1 MSQKHMLTEA
11 DILTI
16 TEIVSGCIEP
26 VMVSVNELKVD
37 VKYLKKQAHFTNE
50 SMNVIRAD
58 LTYAHRRLDH
68 VELAQLDAQNNNT

>member
-16 TEIVSGCIEP
+16 TEIVSGCIET
-26 VMVSVNELKVD
+26 VMASVNELKAD

-58 LTYAHRRLDH
+58 LTHAHRRLDH